1 MNEPESQDPIAE
13 HASFD
18 AMAEHPSDGFDW
30 QAAHAAT
37 RTTLAKAVA
46 RIPRGKHIFVGSG
59 AAEPTGLVEELVA
72 QADRF
77 ADNPIV
83 HLLTL
88 GPAPYVRPE
97 FVGRFRHN
105 AFFIGPNVREA
116 VHEGRADYTPV
127 FLSRI
132 PDLIRSR
139 RAPVDVALIQTS
151 PPDRFGYVNLGVSV
165 DVVLAAVESAPLVLA
180 EINPRMPVVHGSGF
194 LPMRRIDAWVL
205 RDAPLPEVPAEP
217 IDDAAR
223 QIGEHVAGLI
233 EDGST
238 LQVGIGQIPDAVLA
252 ALSGHRDLGMWT
264 EMFSDGILDLVR
276 NGNLNGRNK
285 TIHPNKIS
293 ASFCFGTQALYD
305 FVDRNPIFTFHPSDY
320 INDPLRIA
328 RQHRMV
334 AINSALQV
342 DLTGQVCSDS
352 LGDRFYSG
360 IGGQVDF
367 IRGASMSA
375 GGLPIIALRSTARQ
389 GSVSRIVANL
399 DAGAGVVTS
408 RGDVRYVVT
417 EYGVADLLGKSVR
430 ERATALMSIAHPDFR
445 ADLLAE
451 AKARRYV
458 FIDQIS
464 SPAIYPTDLEEEWTA
479 RNGREVLL
487 RPIRLTDEVKLMD
500 FFYSLSDDTVYKRFL
515 HRVKQ
520 MPHKEVL
527 NFLDVDYEL
536 RMALVAELA
545 VEGRE
550 PEMIAFGGYAGDP
563 RSSYADVAFVVRDDW
578 QGQGLG
584 TRLLA
589 SLIDMA
595 RSRGLIGFT
604 ADVLAGN
611 RAMMNVFLESGL
623 KVETRMESGVYE
635 LRMTFP
641 PVAPKTKAPAN

>member
-1 MNEPESQDPIAE
+1 MSDDATE
-13 HASFD
+13 H
-18 AMAEHPSDGFDW
+18 FDW
-30 QAAHAAT
+30 QAAHAST
-37 RTTLAKAVA
+37 RTTLADAVT

-59 AAEPTGLVEELVA
+59 AAEPAGLVEELVA

-77 ADNPIV
+77 ADNAIV

-97 FVGRFRHN
+97 FAQRFRHN

-139 RAPVDVALIQTS
+139 RTPVDVALIQTT

-165 DVVLAAVESAPLVLA
+165 DVVLAAVESARLVLA

-194 LPMRRIDAWVL
+194 IPMSRIDAWVL
-205 RDAPLPEVPAEP
+205 RDAPLPEFVAEP

-223 QIGEHVAGLI
+223 EIGEHVAALI

-238 LQVGIGQIPDAVLA
+238 LQVGIGQIPDAVLGA
-252 ALSGHRDLGMWT
+252 MQGHRDLGMWS
-264 EMFSDGILDLVR
+264 EMFSDGVLQLIR
-276 NGNLNGRNK
+276 NGNLTGRHK
-285 TIHPNKIS
+285 AIHPNKIT
-293 ASFCFGTQALYD
+293 ASFCFGTRALYD
-305 FVDRNPIFTFHPSDY
+305 FVHRNPVFTFHPSDY
-320 INDPLRIA
+320 INDPMRIA

-334 AINSALQV
+334 AINGALQV

-352 LGDRFYSG
+352 IGDRFYSG

-367 IRGASMSA
+367 IRGASMSP
-375 GGLPIIALRSTARQ
+375 GGVPIIAMRSTAQ
-389 GSVSRIVANL
+389 EDSISRIVTNL
-399 DAGAGVVTS
+399 DEGAGVVTS

-430 ERATALMSIAHPDFR
+430 ERATALMSIAHPNFR

-458 FIDQIS
+458 FIDQITT
-464 SPAIYPTDLEEEWTA
+464 PASYPHELEQAWTA

-487 RPIRLTDEVKLMD
+487 RPVRLTDETKLLD
-500 FFYSLSDDTVYKRFL
+500 FFYSLSDDTIHKRFL

-527 NFLDVDYEL
+527 RFLDVDYDL
-536 RMALVAELA
+536 RMALVVE
-545 VEGRE
+545 VTEEGRD
-550 PEMIAFGGYAGDP
+550 PEMIAFGGYVGDL

-584 TRLLA
+584 TKLLA
-589 SLIDMA
+589 SLVDLA
-595 RSRGLIGFT
+595 RSRGLVGFT
-604 ADVLAGN
+604 ADVLATN
-611 RAMMNVFLESGL
+611 RAMMGVFLQSGL
-623 KVETRMESGVYE
+623 KVETRMESGIYE

-641 PVAPKTKAPAN
+641 PTGTPVRAPAV